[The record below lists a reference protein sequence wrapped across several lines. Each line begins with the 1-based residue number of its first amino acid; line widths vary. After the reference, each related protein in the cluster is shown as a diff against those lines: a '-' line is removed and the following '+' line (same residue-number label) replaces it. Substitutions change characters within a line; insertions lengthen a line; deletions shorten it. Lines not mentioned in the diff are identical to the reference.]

1 MTVKRIAFYCQ
12 DTGDPNDTADDQMER
27 LLAQTAGEDAQVVRE
42 YVDHRNLSLYR
53 MLGEGT
59 QEEPPFDEL
68 LVTDAALLGD
78 TQEEVQERIAELGEN
93 GILVRV
99 VDGKE
104 HP

>member
-1 MTVKRIAFYCQ
+1 MKRIAFYVQ

-27 LLAQTAGEDAQVVRE
+27 LLAQTVGEDAQVVRE

-53 MLGEGT
+53 MLGEGI
-59 QEEPPFDEL
+59 QEEPPFDEI

-99 VDGKE
+99 VGGKE

>member
-1 MTVKRIAFYCQ
+1 MKRIAFYVQ
-12 DTGDPNDTADDQMER
+12 DTGDPENSADHQWEK
-27 LLAQTAGEDAQVVRE
+27 LQAQTVGEDAQVVRE
-42 YVDHRNLSLYR
+42 YVDHRNMSLYR

-99 VDGKE
+99 VEGKE